1 MHAYNE
7 VATCINEPMS
17 KTLLIMIW
25 TVDKLY
31 SPMNISHKM
40 KQKKNTALYILIAA
54 ITAAFLLTTVLFIGI
69 VNLHQNY
76 SEYLIKCIYNSRPQA
91 TSTLIRAMLNDN
103 YLDRYRLNEEY
114 DHVSE
119 AALSNGYTD
128 NLPSYIRQKYV
139 KKLMPYIVGYI
150 AIMIVICGVIIYYFT
165 VAKKKYE
172 GES

>member
-1 MHAYNE
+1 
-7 VATCINEPMS
+7 
-17 KTLLIMIW
+17 
-25 TVDKLY
+25 
-31 SPMNISHKM
+31 M

-69 VNLHQNY
+69 VNLHRNY

-139 KKLMPYIVGYI
+139 KKLMPYIIGYI

-172 GES
+172 SSTLQAVKELEALKLKYEMNDYNHEKREAELRQER